1 MAYKYKILIAEDDT
15 DILELLKLYLENE
28 NYEVILCEDG
38 EKAYHQITAQQIDLA
53 ILDIMMPKLNGYEL
67 TKKIRE
73 INNMPII
80 ILSAKNMDSDKIL
93 GLNIGADDY
102 LTKPFN
108 PLEIIARVRSNLRR
122 YYQLG
127 DKNVNRSEREEDKV
141 YIVGRLRLDMNMF
154 TLQRGDEKII
164 LTPAEYKILE
174 LLMRSP
180 GRVFTKVQIYEQI
193 NGEEYLSDDSTI
205 MVHIS
210 NLREKIE
217 ENPRNPEYIK
227 TIRGIGYKIEKWDE
241 KKR

>member
-1 MAYKYKILIAEDDT
+1 MAYKYKILIAEDNT

-28 NYEVILCEDG
+28 NYEVILCENG
-38 EKAYHQITAQQIDLA
+38 EDAFRQITAQKVDLA
-53 ILDIMMPKLNGYEL
+53 VLDIMMPKLNGYEL

-73 INNMPII
+73 ISNMPIM

-108 PLEIIARVRSNLRR
+108 PLEIIARVRANLRR

-127 DKNVNRSEREEDKV
+127 DKNTNGNEREADKV
-141 YIVGRLRLDMNMF
+141 YTVGSLRLDMNMF
-154 TLQRGDEKII
+154 TLHKGNEKIV

-174 LLMRSP
+174 LLMRYP

-193 NGEEYLSDDSTI
+193 NGEEYLSDDNTL

-210 NLREKIE
+210 NLREKME

-241 KKR
+241 K